1 MTDEEVVTL
10 IQETSEQIDQLSSDP
25 EKKLTRQERSRKIVL
40 QAKLQTLE
48 KIQVAK
54 EKGNFNQEV
63 KAGVDY
69 ALLCKYGEKHPFL
82 LNFLK
87 SQMTWFGW

>member
-1 MTDEEVVTL
+1 MTDEEIETL
-10 IQETSEQIDQLSSDP
+10 IQETSEQIEKLSGKS
-25 EKKLTRQERSRKIVL
+25 EESLTRQERGRKIVL
-40 QAKLQTLE
+40 QAKLQTLK

>member
-1 MTDEEVVTL
+1 MTDEELVTL

-25 EKKLTRQERSRKIVL
+25 EEKLTRQERSRKIVL
-40 QAKLQTLE
+40 QAKLQTL
-48 KIQVAK
+48 KRIQAAK

-63 KAGVDY
+63 KAGIDY
-69 ALLCKYGEKHPFL
+69 AMLCEYGEKHPFL